1 MLLFYYVN
9 YVILSVHRILYVT
22 TCRCTAG
29 SCGCRMKELA
39 RVPGGWSIATPNRA
53 NPPVAG
59 KSGLPTIWLSLP
71 VFLSLLTA
79 NCQERC
85 VYLLRRAT
93 TMESTGSL
101 EKRRGRSKKIA
112 EALRNGG
119 LLAEPTSSPS
129 SSVGEGL
136 DLFPDSP
143 LPPASGFQLSSDFR
157 YHWALIFSFKTQNLQ
172 NTKIYNR

>member
-1 MLLFYYVN
+1 
-9 YVILSVHRILYVT
+9 
-22 TCRCTAG
+22 
-29 SCGCRMKELA
+29 
-39 RVPGGWSIATPNRA
+39 
-53 NPPVAG
+53 
-59 KSGLPTIWLSLP
+59 
-71 VFLSLLTA
+71 
-79 NCQERC
+79 
-85 VYLLRRAT
+85 
-93 TMESTGSL
+93 MESTGSL

-157 YHWALIFSFKTQNLQ
+157 YDRALIFLFEKINYLETRTIDSVSALRQAQRCDGARAAVFLYVSRRVAADQN
-172 NTKIYNR
+172 

>member
-1 MLLFYYVN
+1 
-9 YVILSVHRILYVT
+9 
-22 TCRCTAG
+22 
-29 SCGCRMKELA
+29 
-39 RVPGGWSIATPNRA
+39 
-53 NPPVAG
+53 
-59 KSGLPTIWLSLP
+59 
-71 VFLSLLTA
+71 
-79 NCQERC
+79 
-85 VYLLRRAT
+85 
-93 TMESTGSL
+93 MESTGSL

-157 YHWALIFSFKTQNLQ
+157 YNRVRTFSK
-172 NTKIYNR
+172 